1 LKISYEK
8 KVFDI
13 MFNYPV
19 EQKSYKVGKYCIGGD
34 IRATPTVM
42 VGTIFYFKQ
51 KHIFK
56 DESKGEI
63 DKAFAE
69 GLIKKEEEL
78 ADKTGLVPG
87 LDVIIASLP
96 CVKPILDFVKDAT
109 DMPIFL
115 DAPTIDCK
123 LPALQYV
130 KEMGIQDRVVYNS
143 ITPDS
148 HDEEDQA
155 LKESGIKNYIIL
167 AMESAKWTTQAR
179 MDVIATVL
187 EKARAIGLPGENFLV
202 DGCVL
207 DMCSLG
213 LAMSAM
219 EETKKKYGFPV
230 GSGAHNAVDV
240 WRNLKEKFGDIKSH
254 ASVVASTITLAAGAD
269 FLLFGPLQHSDVMF
283 PTAAF
288 VKAAHSQLLFDEGKM
303 APPDHPVFKIG

>member
-1 LKISYEK
+1 
-8 KVFDI
+8 
-13 MFNYPV
+13 MFQYNI
-19 EQKSYKVGKYCIGGD
+19 EQKTYKVGKYNIGGD
-34 IRATPTVM
+34 PRSTPTTM
-42 VGTIFYFKQ
+42 VGTIFYSKQ

-56 DESKGEI
+56 DETKGLI
-63 DKAFAE
+63 DKTFAE

-78 ADKTGLVPG
+78 ANKTGLVPA
-87 LDVIIASLP
+87 LDVIISSLP

-123 LPALQYV
+123 IPALQYV
-130 KEMGIQDRVVYNS
+130 KEMGIQDRIVYNS

-148 HDEEDQA
+148 HGEEYQM
-155 LKESGIKNYIIL
+155 LKECGIKNYIVL
-167 AMESAKWTTQAR
+167 AMESTKWTTQAR
-179 MDVIATVL
+179 MDVIASVV
-187 EKARAIGLPGENFLV
+187 EKAKTVGLPGENFLV

-269 FLLFGPLQHSDVMF
+269 FLLYGPIQHADIMF

>member
-1 LKISYEK
+1 
-8 KVFDI
+8 
-13 MFNYPV
+13 MFNYTV
-19 EQKSYKVGKYCIGGD
+19 EQKTYQVGKYNIGGD
-34 IRATPTVM
+34 PRSTPTAM
-42 VGTIFYFKQ
+42 IGTIFYFKQ

-56 DESKGEI
+56 DEAKGII
-63 DKAFAE
+63 DKEFAE

-87 LDVIIASLP
+87 LDVIIASEVN
-96 CVKPILDFVKDAT
+96 VKPILDFISNVT

-115 DAPTIDCK
+115 DAPTIECK
-123 LPALQYV
+123 FPALKYV
-130 KEMGIQDRVVYNS
+130 QELGIQDRIVYNS

-148 HDEEDQA
+148 RDEEYQA
-155 LKESGIKNYIIL
+155 LKESGIKNYIVL
-167 AMESAKWTTQAR
+167 AMESSKWTTQAR
-179 MDVIATVL
+179 MDVIASVV
-187 EKARAIGLPGENFLV
+187 EKARSVGLPGENFLV

-240 WRNLKEKFGDIKSH
+240 WRNLKEKFGDVKSY
-254 ASVVASTITLAAGAD
+254 ASVVSSTITLAVGAD
-269 FLLFGPLQHSDVMF
+269 FLLYGPVQHADLMF
-283 PTAAF
+283 PCTAF

-303 APPDHPVFKIG
+303 APSDHPVFKIG

>member
-1 LKISYEK
+1 
-8 KVFDI
+8 
-13 MFNYPV
+13 MFTYLV
-19 EQKSYKVGKYCIGGD
+19 EQKTYQVGKYKIGGD
-34 IRATPTVM
+34 PRSAPTTM

-63 DKAFAE
+63 DKNFAA

-87 LDVIIASLP
+87 LDVIVASVP
-96 CVKPILDFVKDAT
+96 YVKPILDFVKDAT

-123 LPALQYV
+123 IPALQYI
-130 KEMGIQDRVVYNS
+130 KELGIQDRIVYNS

-148 HDEEDQA
+148 HDEEYEA
-155 LKESGIKNYIIL
+155 LKDCGIKNYIIL
-167 AMESAKWTTQAR
+167 AMESARWTTQAR
-179 MDVIATVL
+179 MDAIASVL
-187 EKARAIGLPGENFLV
+187 EKAKAVGLPGENFLV

-269 FLLFGPLQHSDVMF
+269 FLLFGPIQHADIMF

-288 VKAAHSQLLFDEGKM
+288 VKAAQSQLLFDEGKM